1 MSISKPSI
9 DFDLDLKASA
19 VDLVYWARPDALV
32 VPAAASGLKPD
43 SAKQIN
49 SV

>member
-1 MSISKPSI
+1 MSTPISSLAL
-9 DFDLDLKASA
+9 FLNAFAVSFVYCASPA
-19 VDLVYWARPDALV
+19 ALV

-49 SV
+49 KV